1 MLNGALYMAFLFL
14 AKMMDNTLSTA
25 KTILIQRNRCLLAGV
40 CLAVS
45 NYIYLLITKDV
56 VSSDS
61 NLAMIVVSVA
71 SGVGCCL
78 AVAVSNKFSKEKT
91 YVNVIMSD
99 NREAMQAFR
108 DFLAERHITNVTTDS
123 YTLDWETK
131 YTKIGGT
138 ISSTVAAITLP
149 ERAIPLAAIWFMA
162 TGRVF
167 RFSLKMVPLG

>member
-1 MLNGALYMAFLFL
+1 MGSVLYMAFLFF
-14 AKMMDNTLSTA
+14 AKMLDNALSTA

-78 AVAVSNKFSKEKT
+78 AVAVSNKFSKERT

-99 NREAMQAFR
+99 NREAMQE
-108 DFLAERHITNVTTDS
+108 L
-123 YTLDWETK
+123 Y
-131 YTKIGGT
+131 
-138 ISSTVAAITLP
+138 
-149 ERAIPLAAIWFMA
+149 
-162 TGRVF
+162 
-167 RFSLKMVPLG
+167 